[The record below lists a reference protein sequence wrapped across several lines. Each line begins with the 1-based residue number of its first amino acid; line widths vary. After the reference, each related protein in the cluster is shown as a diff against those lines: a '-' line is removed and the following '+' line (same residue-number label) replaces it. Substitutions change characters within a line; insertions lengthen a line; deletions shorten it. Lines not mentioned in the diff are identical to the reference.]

1 MTMNPA
7 TKMAKGP
14 PLAIQLT
21 KRAIYKGLTRDLTS
35 QVEYE
40 AYAQV
45 IAGTTKDTT
54 KEGVRA
60 FMEKRDHEF
69 KGR

>member
-1 MTMNPA
+1 MDPA
-7 TKMAKGP
+7 TKIAKGP

-21 KRAIYKGLTRDLTS
+21 KHAIYKGLTRDLTS

-40 AYAQV
+40 AYAQA
-45 IAGTTKDTT
+45 IAGATEDA

-60 FMEKRDHEF
+60 FMEKREPGF
-69 KGR
+69 KAT